1 MAQQKI
7 PPFSPQQLD
16 SICRIVADSVEGK
29 EMERILNQIGTSSE
43 DIHLAKWKRL
53 ANALGDIQNNSQ
65 TGEHII
71 SFIQIVYD
79 PVSWTKKKD
88 YFISSLIELNK
99 VLSLCGFELMETGK
113 VKSVEKVTTL
123 NEAEKRANRLHSI
136 LSERN
141 IHPDVL
147 TFCKAELLVDNYFH
161 AVLEASK
168 SVSSKIQKM
177 SGLDCDGIE
186 LVEQAF
192 SFGNGKNPRIA
203 INWLKSETEKS
214 EQRGFVKL
222 VSGVFGTFRNPAAHA
237 AKIEWVMQEEDALD
251 ILGIISLIHRKL
263 DKPSFY
269 IGQYL

>member
-16 SICRIVADSVEGK
+16 SICRIVAASVEGK

-43 DIHLAKWKRL
+43 DFNLAKWKRL
-53 ANALGDIQNNSQ
+53 ANALGEVQNISQ
-65 TGEHII
+65 TGGHII

-79 PVSWTKKKD
+79 PVSWTQKKD
-88 YFISSLIELNK
+88 NFISSLIELNK

-123 NEAEKRANRLHSI
+123 SEAEKRANRLHSI

-141 IHPDVL
+141 IHPDIL

-161 AVLEASK
+161 AVLEAST

-192 SFGNGKNPRIA
+192 SFGGGKNPKIA
-203 INWLKSETEKS
+203 INMLVSGTEKS
-214 EQRGFVKL
+214 EQKGFVKL

-237 AKIEWVMQEEDALD
+237 PKIEWVMPEEDALD

-263 DKPSFY
+263 DNAIYSITK
-269 IGQYL
+269 L